1 MGLVGA
7 FDVDK
12 ADFTGMGTANGPL
25 YIGDVIHKTVLK
37 VNEEGTEAAAV
48 TAVIMECGAAMPPDH
63 LVVLS
68 FDRPFVC
75 GIVDLE
81 NGAPLFLGTVENLA

>member
-1 MGLVGA
+1 M
-7 FDVDK
+7 
-12 ADFTGMGTANGPL
+12 
-25 YIGDVIHKTVLK
+25 
-37 VNEEGTEAAAV
+37 
-48 TAVIMECGAAMPPDH
+48 TAVIMECGAAMPPDD